1 MSHDDDILPETPSQT
16 AGPYVHIGLAP
27 NAAGIEGVYGTDLG
41 FEIAGS
47 AAQGERIE
55 IVGAIRDGFGS
66 VIKDAL
72 IEVWQADH
80 EGLYPGHD
88 GGDPAL
94 GGWGRVAA
102 DQATGAF
109 RISTI
114 KPGSVRTV
122 GGQHAPHLTLWIVA
136 RGINLGLHTRIY
148 FDDEDAANAA
158 DPLLSRIEHKG
169 RIQTLLARQ
178 VGNGKYQ
185 FDIHLQGPDETIFFD
200 I

>member
-16 AGPYVHIGLAP
+16 AGPYVHIGLTP
-27 NAAGIEGVYGTDLG
+27 NAAGIEGVYGIDLG
-41 FEIAGS
+41 LEIAGP
-47 AAQGERIE
+47 AARGERIE
-55 IVGAIRDGFGS
+55 IAGAIHDGFGTI
-66 VIKDAL
+66 IKDAL

-80 EGLYPGHD
+80 AGLYPGQD
-88 GGDPAL
+88 EADAAL
-94 GGWGRVAA
+94 NGWGRIAA

-114 KPGSVRTV
+114 KPGAVTSV
-122 GGQHAPHLTLWIVA
+122 GGKHAPHLTLWIVA

-148 FDDEDAANAA
+148 FDDEDEANAS
-158 DPLLSRIEHKG
+158 DPFLSRIEHKG
-169 RIQTLLARQ
+169 RIQTLLARRI
-178 VGNGKYQ
+178 GDGRYQ